1 MASYRI
7 GIGSFNLKD
16 GAVGIGTESTGLGNL
31 KVEGTIKTTDLDVGI
46 STFTRYSGFEAE
58 QTNIVRDASYGD
70 NEPVTYSVTVKSV
83 SGSNVYFLDGVQTP
97 VLTLKR
103 GVTYTFDQSADTNS
117 NHPLRFKDGDGNSY
131 STGVTA
137 TGTAGSL
144 GAKVTLVVASDAPDD
159 LRYYCTSHGNGMG
172 NIISVINRD
181 PSNLETTGDIVID
194 TGKTLTVGLGA
205 TISVGSLGSLDVKHH
220 FSVPSGDTSQRNES
234 SGYQEGVVRYNVDLG
249 TMEFF
254 NGNEWRQ
261 FTVNGASGRALIA
274 GGENDPSGTDFKI
287 IEYIQTSTL
296 GNSTDFGELTNT
308 NMQNPASLSNSIRAL
323 FGGGQPTT
331 ATIDYVAIA
340 SRGNGIDFGDLS
352 SGRPRGSG
360 LASSTRGIFVG
371 GNPGVNIMDYV
382 EIMTLGDALDFGDL
396 SFSGQGPSATASP
409 TRGII
414 TNDYSSNLDI
424 DTITIASKGNGIT
437 FGKDLFYGGY
447 GGNNGASTGTRGV
460 WMGGYTSNSPQSP
473 QAKRRTTS
481 IRGVEFSS
489 GGNAVEY
496 GNLMSADYSVYGS
509 STGTTTRGFYFGGFA
524 PDGSIDA
531 VNVIQFMNIQ
541 SSGDAQNFGDLT
553 VPRSSIGSVC
563 DSHGG
568 LGGY

>member
-1 MASYRI
+1 MATIRRA
-7 GIGSFNLKD
+7 GFGSVFEVENET
-16 GAVGIGTESTGLGNL
+16 VGIGTTAATNTLQALGNIQSSDA
-31 KVEGTIKTTDLDVGI
+31 KVIGITTLTTYQGFVDKEARFANALIDIESQVGAHGEIIIEGD
-46 STFTRYSGFEAE
+46 
-58 QTNIVRDASYGD
+58 
-70 NEPVTYSVTVKSV
+70 VTVS
-83 SGSNVYFLDGVQTP
+83 
-97 VLTLKR
+97 
-103 GVTYTFDQSADTNS
+103 SAS
-117 NHPLRFKDGDGNSY
+117 
-131 STGVTA
+131 
-137 TGTAGSL
+137 
-144 GAKVTLVVASDAPDD
+144 
-159 LRYYCTSHGNGMG
+159 
-172 NIISVINRD
+172 
-181 PSNLETTGDIVID
+181 
-194 TGKTLTVGLGA
+194 TLTS
-205 TISVGSLGSLDVKHH
+205 SVNQLTVTDS
-220 FSVPSGDTSQRNES
+220 FSVPTGGTDDRIHCHTVGSMRFNE
-234 SGYQEGVVRYNVDLG
+234 DLE
-249 TMEFF
+249 TLEFYT
-254 NGNEWRQ
+254 GEEWR
-261 FTVNGASGRALIA
+261 TVNSFKDTGNRGRALIA

-382 EIMTLGDALDFGDL
+382 EIMTLGNAADFGDL

-424 DTITIASKGNGIT
+424 DTITIASKGNGLT
-437 FGKDLFYGGY
+437 FGRDLFYGGY

-460 WMGGYTSNSPQSP
+460 WMGGYTSNNSQSP

-481 IRGVEFSS
+481 IRGVDFAS

-496 GNLMSADYSVYGS
+496 GNLMSANYSVYGS

-541 SSGDAQNFGDLT
+541 SSGDAQDFGDLT
-553 VPRSSIGSVC
+553 VPRYSIGSVC

-568 LGGY
+568 LGGF